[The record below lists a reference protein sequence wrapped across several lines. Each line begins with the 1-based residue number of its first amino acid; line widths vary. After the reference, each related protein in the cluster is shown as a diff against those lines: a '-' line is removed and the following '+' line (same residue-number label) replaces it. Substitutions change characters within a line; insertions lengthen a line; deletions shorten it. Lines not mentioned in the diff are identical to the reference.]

1 MTKQSAHLARAD
13 IHESI
18 AELRFYRER
27 LFTACD
33 GVTTFAAALRPAA
46 RGARMLYSMRD
57 MPKRNLL
64 VSWRARPR
72 GFVALMGLYES
83 NYLRLSH
90 LAGNLAALADRACS
104 SVPGDCEL
112 LLEVVERAP
121 TRPIADLTYL
131 LPAAGTAAGDGA
143 EADRLPDLRLQGLPR
158 RPPGRGRVVAP
169 GWRGGA

>member
-1 MTKQSAHLARAD
+1 VY
-13 IHESI
+13 
-18 AELRFYRER
+18 AE
-27 LFTACD
+27 T
-33 GVTTFAAALRPAA
+33 
-46 RGARMLYSMRD
+46 
-57 MPKRNLL
+57 NLP

-112 LLEVVERAP
+112 LLEVVERSP
-121 TRPIADLTYL
+121 YTTVADLTYL

-143 EADRLPDLRLQGLPR
+143 EADRLPDLRLKVYHDARLVEAAWSRPAGAVERELVHRWARNMMLNKWLEYCLDRGHRFTGSAAHR
-158 RPPGRGRVVAP
+158 RA
-169 GWRGGA
+169 